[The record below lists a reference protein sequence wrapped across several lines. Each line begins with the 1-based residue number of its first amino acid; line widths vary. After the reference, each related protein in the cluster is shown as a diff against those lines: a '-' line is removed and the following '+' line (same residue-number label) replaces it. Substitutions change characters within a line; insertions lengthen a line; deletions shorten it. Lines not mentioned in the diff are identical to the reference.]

1 MRRTYNL
8 GWHQWCF
15 PDRFWDSETAWRQW
29 EPSSLQS
36 RLESQTFW
44 HLPDIV
50 TCGFPH
56 WTGQYTNNLLSL
68 QITCL
73 LTLMAIRYKHQLLYW
88 TNLQSQCHITNT
100 SITILTC
107 TGEML
112 KCIMIDKRC
121 FMSPVL
127 RICRSSWVHVVS
139 GVTWLNFNYD
149 HYHDFK
155 SPDYQMSSRI
165 CPWWPFIITTVSNV
179 VYLTLRR
186 WDNL

>member
-1 MRRTYNL
+1 MQVLHGVLNT
-8 GWHQWCF
+8 G
-15 PDRFWDSETAWRQW
+15 DSNVVSSVTWSVDVCLLTLIVKPI
-29 EPSSLQS
+29 PSELYTMYYTMQ
-36 RLESQTFW
+36 
-44 HLPDIV
+44 HLSIQVD
-50 TCGFPH
+50 
-56 WTGQYTNNLLSL
+56 NLLSL

-127 RICRSSWVHVVS
+127 RMCRSSWAHVVS
-139 GVTWLNFNYD
+139 GVPWLNLNYD

-165 CPWWPFIITTVSNV
+165 CPWWPFIITTVSDV